1 MSEILFEWGFLSAL
15 VAAEIAWLNLLWEGV
30 KYAF

>member
-1 MSEILFEWGFLSAL
+1 MFDFGMWTLLIAVE
-15 VAAEIAWLNLLWEGV
+15 VAWLNLLWEGV